1 MVMGIKSERSV
12 GRARLFGGLI
22 GIFLILAAQPLT
34 AGCPCNY
41 TPVTLIEV
49 ISADTLLLEVSG
61 VQEAVHIADISAPRL
76 ESQSGPDKTWC
87 ENEGEKAIEARDYA
101 TQLLSKASEISI
113 DEQERLASGDLSAVV
128 YIDNVSFGQELHYK
142 YLVAQTGETPNW
154 CP

>member
-1 MVMGIKSERSV
+1 MGIKSERSV

-87 ENEGEKAIEARDYA
+87 ENEGEKAF
-101 TQLLSKASEISI
+101 LLQRK
-113 DEQERLASGDLSAVV
+113 RGTKT
-128 YIDNVSFGQELHYK
+128 F
-142 YLVAQTGETPNW
+142 
-154 CP
+154 